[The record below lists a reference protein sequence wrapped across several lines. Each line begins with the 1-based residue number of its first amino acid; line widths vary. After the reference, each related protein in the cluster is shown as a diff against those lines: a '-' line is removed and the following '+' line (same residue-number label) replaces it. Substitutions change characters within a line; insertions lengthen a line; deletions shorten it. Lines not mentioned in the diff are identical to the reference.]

1 MAFNGEDKYVFSK
14 SNVLGACDN
23 QFKIA
28 EELTVHI
35 RFPDSRSK
43 FNRTYPKGFLVHGP
57 AGTVCAADLMFVKR
71 SEMGRQMRGLFSQAV
86 KCAPC
91 ILLIDDID
99 VVASKKAM
107 EQSEVRQGIVARIN
121 FSLDELDS
129 PRVLI
134 AGTAKW
140 ASEIDSSILRTGR
153 LDQLIQMNV
162 PDEGGRLQIIEI
174 ITRNHKINSEV
185 SLSLLA
191 KITPGYVGSDLR
203 ALIQKAEVIAQIR
216 LDATKFSELGK
227 CASAIEFCDF
237 DKAVARMAKSQF
249 IQVIDKSGLD
259 TALQELES
267 KIIR

>member
-35 RFPDSRSK
+35 RFLIQEANSTERIQ
-43 FNRTYPKGFLVHGP
+43 KGFSCMGQRVQVSQL
-57 AGTVCAADLMFVKR
+57 CAADLMFVKR

-129 PRVLI
+129 PRVLV
-134 AGTAKW
+134 AGTA
-140 ASEIDSSILRTGR
+140 SG
-153 LDQLIQMNV
+153 QLIQMNV

-174 ITRNHKINSEV
+174 IIRNHKINSE
-185 SLSLLA
+185 
-191 KITPGYVGSDLR
+191 
-203 ALIQKAEVIAQIR
+203 KAEVIAQIR
-216 LDATKFSELGK
+216 NSRELGK

-249 IQVIDKSGLD
+249 IQMNSWIK
-259 TALQELES
+259 
-267 KIIR
+267 